1 MAKGI
6 NLFFVLLSALVFVYQ
21 RDEGVSVGASYG
33 GATGSVEA
41 SPRDRLQ
48 QIYLGEVGVRERT
61 GRNDGERVAEYLRY
75 THLGE
80 GYAWCASFV
89 SWVYGQAGYAEP
101 RTAWSPS
108 LFPSKRVIWER
119 GRGLRP
125 IAKSPAATLLP
136 QKGDVFGIYFN
147 SVKRIAHAGFVDE
160 WGDKYVITVEG
171 NTNEAG
177 SREGD
182 GVYRKRRLV
191 SSIYQVASWL

>member
-6 NLFFVLLSALVFVYQ
+6 NLFFILLSALVFVYQ
-21 RDEGVSVGASYG
+21 RDESVFVGAPYVD
-33 GATGSVEA
+33 ATGSVEA

-48 QIYLGEVGVRERT
+48 KIYLGEVGVRERT

-119 GRGLRP
+119 GLGSRP
-125 IAKSPAATLLP
+125 IGKSPAATLLP

-160 WGDKYVITVEG
+160 WDDKYVITVEG